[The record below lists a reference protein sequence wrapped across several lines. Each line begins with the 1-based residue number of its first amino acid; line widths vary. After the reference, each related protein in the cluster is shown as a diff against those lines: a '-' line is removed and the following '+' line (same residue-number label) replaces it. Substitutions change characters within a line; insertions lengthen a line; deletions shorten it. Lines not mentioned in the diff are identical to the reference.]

1 MSNRNILHVIFVLK
15 VVKKVHPEESVGV
28 ICKRDGIYQV
38 VEYSEI
44 SEDMRNLR
52 QPNGDLVYNAGNICN
67 HFFTTEFLDSVCR

>member
-1 MSNRNILHVIFVLK
+1 M
-15 VVKKVHPEESVGV
+15 KKVHPEENVGV

-67 HFFTTEFLDSVCR
+67 HFFTTQFLDSVCRLV